1 MPDAIPVTTQPW
13 ECTNSCNPS
22 ARTHAIIHTPQL
34 LTSASFLCPIWAIE
48 QFCPTYMPCLWIVG
62 ETGAPGGNP
71 RRHRENMQTPHRK
84 ASLLSR
90 DSIQGPSYCEATVL
104 PTEPPWALSVSDWI
118 NFPSNTIYLMSTI
131 IHVSEIP
138 NTFLWLTVDRFTGSR
153 VWKLNP
159 PAGHIGCVW
168 TPALPPA
175 SLL

>member
-1 MPDAIPVTTQPW
+1 MPDAIPVATQPW

-22 ARTHAIIHTPQL
+22 ARTHAIIHTHHNYSLQPV
-34 LTSASFLCPIWAIE
+34 SFV
-48 QFCPTYMPCLWIVG
+48 QFTYMPCLWIVG

-90 DSIQGPSYCEATVL
+90 DSNEGLLTVRQQCY
-104 PTEPPWALSVSDWI
+104 PLSHPELYLFLI
-118 NFPSNTIYLMSTI
+118 EFNFPSNTIYLMSTI

-138 NTFLWLTVDRFTGSR
+138 KTFLWLTVDRFTGSR